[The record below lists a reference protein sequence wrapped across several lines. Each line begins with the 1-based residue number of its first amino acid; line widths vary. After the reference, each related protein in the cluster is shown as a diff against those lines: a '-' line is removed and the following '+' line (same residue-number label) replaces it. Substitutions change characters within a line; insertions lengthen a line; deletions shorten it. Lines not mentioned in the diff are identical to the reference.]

1 MIGVTWLSGS
11 VSGLHSYMTS
21 AHFAQY
27 WLNPG
32 RPVPSQLKIVDWDI
46 KNQTNKQTLN
56 TYH

>member
-56 TYH
+56 T